1 MKRKLENIIKNN
13 PVINKLYTFFGS
25 MVVKI
30 IGIFVKKQKNT
41 VLFVSFMGKNFNDS
55 PKDIYEAMLK
65 TQEFNDFKY
74 VWAFTDPD
82 KYKMG
87 KNTRTVK
94 MDSFK
99 YLVTAL
105 AADTWV
111 TNVNIERG
119 LHFKKKHTYYVNTWH
134 GVPLKKVGNH
144 VKGRNDFN
152 FSTVD
157 LFTYS
162 SQFEKDVYLEAFR
175 LKEANLFKY
184 GMPRND
190 LVIHNSQLIKD
201 KVKENLKISDKKII
215 LYAPTWHDD
224 IEDIADIDYKSWE
237 KVLADEYVLLVKA
250 HHFSKGAFSISN
262 SFVHDVSDYENTNE
276 LIVAADILIT
286 DYSSIMFDFSI
297 LSKPILLLQ
306 KNIEKYK
313 EERGVYFDLIDF
325 KLSMFKDDKT
335 LLDYIETGSFEQ
347 DILCSKAFGEKFI
360 EVREPESTKKIIEMI
375 FKEKAK

>member
-55 PKDIYEAMLK
+55 PKDIYESMLK

-190 LVIHNSQLIKD
+190 LVIHNSQHIKD

-224 IEDIADIDYKSWE
+224 IEDIAD
-237 KVLADEYVLLVKA
+237 L
-250 HHFSKGAFSISN
+250 
-262 SFVHDVSDYENTNE
+262 
-276 LIVAADILIT
+276 
-286 DYSSIMFDFSI
+286 
-297 LSKPILLLQ
+297 
-306 KNIEKYK
+306 
-313 EERGVYFDLIDF
+313 
-325 KLSMFKDDKT
+325 
-335 LLDYIETGSFEQ
+335 
-347 DILCSKAFGEKFI
+347 
-360 EVREPESTKKIIEMI
+360 
-375 FKEKAK
+375 